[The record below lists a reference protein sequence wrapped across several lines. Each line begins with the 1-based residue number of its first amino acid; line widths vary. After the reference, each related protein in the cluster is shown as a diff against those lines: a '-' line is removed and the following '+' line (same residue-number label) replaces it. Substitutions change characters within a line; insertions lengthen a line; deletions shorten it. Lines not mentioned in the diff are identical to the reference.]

1 MTRQHPEG
9 PTTGQVVQP
18 GLYVESPAN
27 RFVEAMEDA
36 RDDRRTEDLL
46 VLAVRAIRHDPG
58 CIEARLTLA
67 EHSRDRETRQRH
79 LGKAV
84 ETGELL
90 WAPVAERLGDDM
102 TWWGFSG
109 TRPYMRAVAALGH
122 AHLDDGNET
131 EARACFD
138 RLVAMNPND
147 NQGIRYLIEELDAEA
162 TMSVPGP

>member
-1 MTRQHPEG
+1 MARQRSEG

-18 GLYVESPAN
+18 GLYVESPAD
-27 RFVEAMEDA
+27 RFVEAMEHA
-36 RDDRRTEDLL
+36 REDRRTEDLL
-46 VLAVRAIRHDPG
+46 VLAMRAIRHDSG

-79 LGKAV
+79 LTKAV

-122 AHLDDGNET
+122 AHLDDGDGT
-131 EARACFD
+131 AARACFD
-138 RLVAMNPND
+138 RLLAMNPND
-147 NQGIRYLIEELDAEA
+147 NQGIRYLVQELDFEA
-162 TMSVPGP
+162 TAPVSRS

>member
-1 MTRQHPEG
+1 MARQHPED
-9 PTTGQVVQP
+9 PTTGHVVRP
-18 GLYVESPAN
+18 GLYVESPAD

-58 CIEARLTLA
+58 CIEARLALA
-67 EHSRDRETRQRH
+67 EHSRDGETRLRH
-79 LGKAV
+79 LKEAV
-84 ETGELL
+84 ESGELL

-122 AHLDDGNET
+122 AHLDDGDET
-131 EARACFD
+131 AARACFD
-138 RLVAMNPND
+138 RLLAMNPYD
-147 NQGIRYLIEELDAEA
+147 NQGIRYLVQELDAEA
-162 TMSVPGP
+162 TMPVSGP

>member
-9 PTTGQVVQP
+9 LTTAHVAQP
-18 GLYVESPAN
+18 GMYVESPAD

-36 RDDRRTEDLL
+36 RHDRRTGDLL
-46 VLAVRAIRHDPG
+46 VLAMRAIRHDPG

-67 EHSRDRETRQRH
+67 EQSRDSETRQRH
-79 LGKAV
+79 LTKAV

-90 WAPVAERLGDDM
+90 WTPVAERLGDGM

-122 AHLDDGNET
+122 AHLDAGNET
-131 EARACFD
+131 ATRTCFE
-138 RLVAMNPND
+138 RLLAMSPND
-147 NQGIRYLIEELDAEA
+147 NQGIRYLVQELDAEA
-162 TMSVPGP
+162 TKSVPRL